1 MSLYTTAAPLGGGV
15 SVGVAVAVWPTV
27 GVLLGA
33 GVLVG
38 RGLGVLLGTGVLV
51 GRGLGVLL
59 GTGVLVGRGVGVRV
73 GGEWR
78 WAARLA
84 CASLSATWTAL
95 RWAVGRRSPGA

>member
-1 MSLYTTAAPLGGGV
+1 M

-33 GVLVG
+33 
-38 RGLGVLLGTGVLV
+38 GVLV